1 MADLTSHGLW
11 YIISLDWHSC
21 QTLFKGKLS
30 SKNKKVI
37 PTCLT
42 FLYIC
47 SRIIW
52 EKVLLMLRRFC
63 FVFFYGMPMNISQ
76 NEVLLCWNINW
87 GMLEI
92 LRVYLSKHPFKV
104 GSSIWEV
111 FRNTPQTGACIT
123 GHCRWAWIIVGPSEF
138 WLCAWWKQ
146 VFWGEEVSSK
156 EMNHQLTFALF
167 LKINYKLTLEFTA
180 NSLQHV
186 ESKVQ
191 HIYPCSFISIA

>member
-1 MADLTSHGLW
+1 
-11 YIISLDWHSC
+11 
-21 QTLFKGKLS
+21 
-30 SKNKKVI
+30 
-37 PTCLT
+37 
-42 FLYIC
+42 
-47 SRIIW
+47 
-52 EKVLLMLRRFC
+52 MLRRFC
-63 FVFFYGMPMNISQ
+63 FVFFCGMPMNISQ
-76 NEVLLCWNINW
+76 SEVLLCWNINW

-123 GHCRWAWIIVGPSEF
+123 GHCRWAWIIVGLSEF

-146 VFWGEEVSSK
+146 VFLRGGGEQQGNEPSV
-156 EMNHQLTFALF
+156 NICPLF

-180 NSLQHV
+180 NSLQNVESKV